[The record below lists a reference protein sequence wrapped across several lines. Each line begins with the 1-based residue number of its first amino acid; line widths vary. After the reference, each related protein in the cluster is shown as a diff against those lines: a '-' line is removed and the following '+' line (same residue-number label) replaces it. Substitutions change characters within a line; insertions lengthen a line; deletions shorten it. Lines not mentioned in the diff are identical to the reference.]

1 MHFMSVLHENTR
13 RGENIIRPGALLRK
27 CVEES
32 ANIEIAQHYVVYSS
46 VYEFLIS
53 SSVLQPVK

>member
-1 MHFMSVLHENTR
+1 MSVLHESTR
-13 RGENIIRPGALLRK
+13 RRENIIRPGALFRK

-32 ANIEIAQHYVVYSS
+32 ANIEIAQHYLMYSS

-53 SSVLQPVK
+53 SSALQPVK

>member
-1 MHFMSVLHENTR
+1 MHFMPVLHENTR
-13 RGENIIRPGALLRK
+13 RRENIIRPGALLRK

-32 ANIEIAQHYVVYSS
+32 ANIEIARYYLIYSS
-46 VYEFLIS
+46 VSEFLIS